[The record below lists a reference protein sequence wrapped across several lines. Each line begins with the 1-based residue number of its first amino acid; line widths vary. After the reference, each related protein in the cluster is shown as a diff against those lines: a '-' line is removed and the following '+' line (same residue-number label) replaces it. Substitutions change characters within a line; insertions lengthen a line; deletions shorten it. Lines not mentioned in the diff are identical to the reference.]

1 MRKSLLFSVA
11 LGLTVPVVTFAGSVG
26 RSSNVSAATSFLSAK
41 SSKPVYVAE
50 GVVNKAASAVAN
62 NTKTVTNAREVQ
74 QNIRGKVIGP
84 DGPIVGATVAIVGGS
99 ISASTGATGE
109 FSINA
114 KVGDVL
120 RFTFVGFMSQDV
132 KVASNELTVHLKVD
146 ESSIEEVV
154 VTALGIERNK
164 KNLTYSVQTVSG
176 NDLRNANQGNILNA
190 LQGQIAGAQISSSG
204 GSPGLPT
211 EIILRGS
218 TTLTG
223 DNQPLMIVDGI
234 RVNNSASNGTVNRVA
249 DINPED
255 IEDISIL
262 KGAAAAALYGIDA
275 ASGAIII
282 TTKKGKAGVMQIA
295 GSYRAF
301 VETMGRLPRQQT
313 IYTTG
318 TGGVYNESSGSSW
331 GSKFRYDEKIYNNI
345 ERFFQTAL
353 TNDANVNINGG
364 SENLQYYMSGGY
376 RKAGSMVPNTNQE
389 KINFLAKGTA
399 KLSSKISVTGSANYV
414 QNNIQEG
421 LGGASAGGWINSILT
436 YPLRYDILQY
446 EKPNGEPWYAYKE
459 AEDDGR
465 DARISPMWGVMRN
478 PRINNVDRFIVNGS
492 IDYKPLN
499 WLTFSYRLG
508 QDYTVS
514 KYKTIVTPGTPGANF
529 EGRVSESNSNSRYL
543 TSIFNTTMQHKF
555 FKDFNVSL
563 ILGGNSDYYSSEGF
577 SHFGEGLLVPD
588 IISPNVIDRNNI
600 SLTENLSRRQ
610 RYAVYGD
617 FRVEYK
623 NLLSFGITG
632 RNDWTSTLAPQ
643 NRQFFSPSY
652 SGSFTF
658 SELINPE
665 EWYGKLRVS
674 YAKVGKD
681 APIYR
686 TNTNLVSSLTPGGG
700 FVVGSTGGNPNLKP
714 ERTSEFEVGSE
725 FNFFNRRLN
734 IDLTYYERKSIDMIM
749 TPRVPLPSGYV
760 IMAFNA
766 GSLRNRGYEA
776 SINVVPFKNNEF
788 TWSSTINAWKNT
800 SKMLE
805 FAGDIVTFKYTN
817 AQLNAGSAAT
827 TLHEHVLGITG
838 TDYKRTEEGYVIV
851 DASGYPIVDGT
862 ERSIGNR
869 EPEFNIGWLNKFS
882 YKGFDLSFMWDF
894 RFGGDILNASRQRM
908 MSVGTAYDVGQW
920 RDKEFLFDGVVAQ
933 QDGSYIKNEKPVVL
947 NYSYFANNYYQV
959 GTNFVEKVNWARVRF
974 ITLNYTVPK
983 DFAAKLGVRR
993 LGLEFSAQNPFVITN
1008 YSGGDPEVNSAGPNA
1023 GGSGASTMGVDNGA
1037 IPLPRS
1043 FSFGL
1048 NIGL

>member
-11 LGLTVPVVTFAGSVG
+11 LGVLLSTDFNTVKAIGYFNS
-26 RSSNVSAATSFLSAK
+26 SAATSYL
-41 SSKPVYVAE
+41 SSKVLQSTVQGTVSGADGPVA
-50 GVVNKAASAVAN
+50 GVTVSGVG
-62 NTKTVTNAREVQ
+62 TSLSTVTDAN
-74 QNIRGKVIGP
+74 GKY
-84 DGPIVGATVAIVGGS
+84 S
-99 ISASTGATGE
+99 L
-109 FSINA
+109 
-114 KVGDVL
+114 KVPMGTVL
-120 RFTFVGFMSQDV
+120 RFTSIGFKTKEV
-132 KVASNELTVHLKVD
+132 IVASNTVDVILEAD
-146 ESSIEEVV
+146 DAAIEEVV
-154 VTALGIERNK
+154 VTAMGIERNK
-164 KNLTYSVQTVSG
+164 KNLTYAVQTVSG
-176 NDLRNANQGNILNA
+176 DDLRSANQGNVLNS

-234 RVNNSASNGTVNRVA
+234 RVNNSSANGTVNRIA
-249 DINPED
+249 DINSED
-255 IEDISIL
+255 IENITIL
-262 KGAAAAALYGIDA
+262 KGAAASALYGIDA

-282 TTKKGKAGVMQIA
+282 TTKKGKAGAIQIG
-295 GSYRAF
+295 GSYKAF
-301 VETMGRLPRQQT
+301 VETMGRLPRQQA

-318 TGGVYNESSGSSW
+318 TGGTYDESSGSSW
-331 GSKFRYDEKIYNNI
+331 GRKFRYDEKIYNNL
-345 ERFFQTAL
+345 ERFFETGL
-353 TNDANVNINGG
+353 THDANLNINGG

-376 RKAGSMVPNTNQE
+376 RKAGSMVPNTHQD

-399 KLSSKISVTGSANYV
+399 KLSSKITVTGSANYI

-421 LGGASAGGWINSILT
+421 LGGASEGGWINSILT

-446 EKPNGEPWYAYKE
+446 EKPNGEPWYAYIE
-459 AEDDGR
+459 DEDDGR
-465 DARISPMWGVMRN
+465 NARISPMWGVMRN
-478 PRINNVDRFIVNGS
+478 PRINSVDRFIVNGS
-492 IDYKPLN
+492 IDYKPLE
-499 WLTFSYRLG
+499 WLTFNYRLG
-508 QDYTVS
+508 QDYTAS
-514 KYKTIVTPGTPGANF
+514 KYRTVITPGTPGAYF
-529 EGRVSESNSNSRYL
+529 KGRMTESNSASRYV
-543 TSIFNTTMQHKF
+543 TSIFNATMQHKF
-555 FKDFNVSL
+555 FNDFNVSL
-563 ILGGNSDYYSSEGF
+563 ILGGNSDYIKSEGLAYT
-577 SHFGEGLLVPD
+577 GETFLVPD
-588 IISPNVIDRNNI
+588 IFSPNVIERNNLG
-600 SLTENLSRRQ
+600 LTESNVPKQ

-617 FRVEYK
+617 FRIEYK

-632 RNDWTSTLAPQ
+632 RNDWTSTLSRE
-643 NRQFFSPSY
+643 NRRFYSPSY

-658 SELINPE
+658 SELIHPE

-681 APIYR
+681 TAPFK
-686 TNTNLVSSLTPGGG
+686 TNTNLVGTQTVGGG
-700 FVVGSTGGNPNLKP
+700 FVVSSTGGNPNLRP
-714 ERTSEFEVGSE
+714 ERTKEFEIGTELS
-725 FNFFNRRLN
+725 FLKRRLN
-734 IDLTYYERKSIDMIM
+734 VDFAYYQRSSIDMIM

-760 IMAFNA
+760 IMTFNN
-766 GSLRNRGYEA
+766 GSLRNRGIEA
-776 SINVVPFKNNEF
+776 SVNVVPVKNESF
-788 TWSSTINAWKNT
+788 TWSSTVNAWKNT

-805 FAGDIVTFKYTN
+805 FAGDIQTFKYTN
-817 AQLNAGSAAT
+817 AQLVAGAAAT
-827 TLHEHVLGITG
+827 TLGQHVLGITG

-851 DASGYPIVDGT
+851 DANGYPTIDGV
-862 ERSIGNR
+862 EKNIGNR

-920 RDKEFLFDGVVAQ
+920 RDKEFLFNGVVAQ
-933 QDGSYIKNEKPVVL
+933 EDGSYAKNEKPVVL

-974 ITLNYTVPK
+974 ITLGYTVPK
-983 DFAAKLGVRR
+983 GFSTRLGVKR